1 MEEKDLIEQAGK
13 RNADAFLAL
22 IKPYVGEI
30 YDACQEK
37 SGAPEELFQS
47 VFLRAWHG
55 IPLFQHDMSVEH
67 WLMDLLEDEAGRNRK
82 KSSRKLGEQGKKP
95 AEEQLLQL
103 VRGSILGETERSS
116 PVYFLKRIRFTLIAL
131 AIVVVMLLLTRCQEN
146 SAEITGQTPAP
157 VASVEV
163 TEAPAAAFAPET

>member
-13 RNADAFLAL
+13 RNTDAFLAL

-37 SGAPEELFQS
+37 SGEPEELFQS

-55 IPLFQHDMSVEH
+55 IPLFQHDMSIEH
-67 WLMDLLEDEAGRNRK
+67 WLMDILEDEAGKGRRK
-82 KSSRKLGEQGKKP
+82 SLKKGEQGEQP
-95 AEEQLLQL
+95 NEEQLLQL

-116 PVYFLKRIRFTLIAL
+116 LMYFIKRIRFTLIAL
-131 AIVVVMLLLTRCQEN
+131 AIVVVMLLFSRCQEN
-146 SAEITGQTPAP
+146 SANVTSQTPTP
-157 VASVEV
+157 TASVEV
-163 TEAPAAAFAPET
+163 SEAPAAAFIAGE